1 MQYGFPGIDASRIR
15 IKVNVPN
22 IALKTDEKGY
32 VDMEQIIYHVL
43 RCGLVHECNI
53 EKTIQFTE
61 KSTIGDWNEKF
72 YIPRDIIWG
81 LIKAVQK

>member
-1 MQYGFPGIDASRIR
+1 M
-15 IKVNVPN
+15 NV
-22 IALKTDEKGY
+22 ILKK
-32 VDMEQIIYHVL
+32 L
-43 RCGLVHECNI
+43 FNL
-53 EKTIQFTE
+53 TE